1 MHAHLSPAGD
11 GAWHL
16 SWTNAGHPPPLL
28 LERPGGRPERLAA
41 HDPLLW
47 PGVTGRPR
55 ASQQRLLPAGATLLL
70 YTDGLVERRGADID
84 DAIDRTAAT
93 LAAAPA
99 NRPLPALLEQL
110 AAEIAGPTPS
120 DDMVLLAAR
129 IPAGRS

>member
-1 MHAHLSPAGD
+1 M
-11 GAWHL
+11 
-16 SWTNAGHPPPLL
+16 
-28 LERPGGRPERLAA
+28 
-41 HDPLLW
+41 
-47 PGVTGRPR
+47 TGWPR

-84 DAIDRTAAT
+84 DAIDRTAAA

-110 AAEIAGPTPS
+110 AAEIADPTPS
-120 DDMVLLAAR
+120 DDMVMLAVR